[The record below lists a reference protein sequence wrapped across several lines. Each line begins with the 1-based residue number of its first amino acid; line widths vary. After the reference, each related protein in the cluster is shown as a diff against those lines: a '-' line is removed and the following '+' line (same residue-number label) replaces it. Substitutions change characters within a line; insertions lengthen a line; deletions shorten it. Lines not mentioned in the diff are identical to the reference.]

1 MLKEFNFDQWWK
13 ALAAIGGAIIIGA
26 MTVKSTLG
34 ALIGTS
40 FVLFGIG
47 QWIDRKPVKVKVTV
61 DGLLGF
67 STRDEW
73 RWKPS
78 ILGVV
83 FHIVACVAFL
93 TAAYLVWTILPV
105 HA

>member
-1 MLKEFNFDQWWK
+1 MKDFNFDHWWK
-13 ALAAIGGAIIIGA
+13 ALAAIGGAIVVGA
-26 MTVKSTLG
+26 LTVKSTLG

-73 RWKPS
+73 YWKPS

-83 FHIVACVAFL
+83 FEILAGVAFF
-93 TAAYLVWTILPV
+93 TAAYLIWTILAAHP
-105 HA
+105 